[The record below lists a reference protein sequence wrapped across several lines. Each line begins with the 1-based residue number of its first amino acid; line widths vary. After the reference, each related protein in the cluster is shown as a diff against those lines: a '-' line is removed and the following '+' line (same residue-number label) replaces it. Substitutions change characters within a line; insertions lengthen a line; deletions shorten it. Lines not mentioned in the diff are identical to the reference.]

1 MAPNGTQIHGGAKCK
16 VYGAIQNIPRH
27 HSHIRYTCQHVHF
40 FQRSAA
46 TVPQTAICATTALLS
61 PADSLESKHMH
72 VQISPSSQHP
82 TLKRGKSGP
91 AIAQTAPWKMASKAA
106 LMPACGED
114 QQVADPKHQ
123 RESRRRS
130 RPRPAAHRWWSSC
143 QSIDDA
149 AAHHQPLAATVELLA
164 PTKAATEGEIRK
176 S

>member
-1 MAPNGTQIHGGAKCK
+1 MEPFRTSLDTIHTYGT
-16 VYGAIQNIPRH
+16 
-27 HSHIRYTCQHVHF
+27 HVNMSIS
-40 FQRSAA
+40 FQRSAE
-46 TVPQTAICATTALLS
+46 TVPQTVIFATTALLA
-61 PADSLESKHMH
+61 PATPRKATHIHL
-72 VQISPSSQHP
+72 QISPSSQRL
-82 TLKRGKSGP
+82 TLTRGKSDP
-91 AIAQTAPWKMASKAA
+91 AIAQTEPWKIASKAA
-106 LMPACGED
+106 LQPACGED

>member
-1 MAPNGTQIHGGAKCK
+1 MAPKSIEELRPKCK

-40 FQRSAA
+40 FQRSAE
-46 TVPQTAICATTALLS
+46 TMPQTAICATTALLS

-72 VQISPSSQHP
+72 VQILPSTQHP
-82 TLKRGKSGP
+82 AFKRGKYDP